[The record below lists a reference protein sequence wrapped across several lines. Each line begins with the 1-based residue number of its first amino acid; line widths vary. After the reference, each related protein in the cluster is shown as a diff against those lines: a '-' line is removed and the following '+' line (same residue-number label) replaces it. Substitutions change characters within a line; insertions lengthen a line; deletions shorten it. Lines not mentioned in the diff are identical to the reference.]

1 MKRILLGMVAIAGL
15 AGAVLTFAPDVCSQP
30 PGGKDRGPRGK
41 GPKGKGDRLL
51 VMPPFVRDKL
61 ELTKEQEKQLAEL
74 DREVRAKLK
83 KILTPQQHKQ
93 MEEALRRGP
102 GGPPGRGPG
111 RPPKD
116 KDDGRPGRPPEEDAQ
131 AKKGEA
137 AAGIAWFATWESGLR
152 EARRTGRPILLVSA
166 APHCAGVSGIW

>member
-1 MKRILLGMVAIAGL
+1 MKRTLMGMVVLGGL
-15 AGAVLTFAPDVCSQP
+15 VAVLMLAPDVGSQP
-30 PGGKDRGPRGK
+30 PGGKDKGPRGK
-41 GPKGKGDRLL
+41 GPRGKGDRLL

-61 ELTKEQEKQLAEL
+61 ELTKEQEKQLADL

-83 KILTPQQHKQ
+83 KILTPEQHKQ

-111 RPPKD
+111 RP
-116 KDDGRPGRPPEEDAQ
+116 GRPPEDDVQ
-131 AKKGEA
+131 AKKTEA
-137 AAGIAWFATWESGLR
+137 AAGIAWFATWESGAR
-152 EARRTGRPILLVSA
+152 EARRTARPILLVSA